1 MTDQDE
7 DSRIGA
13 YAPPA
18 DEFQTFDA
26 REEESRRG
34 TLLLTTAI
42 FVIVLFAAVVY
53 KAFDQGTREREAAP
67 RIVADVEPYRERPAD
82 PGGEETRDTELD
94 VYNRL
99 SGDNAEPEAVQPR
112 PIPEEPLEES
122 RPALRVETVTAD
134 ATQEPAPAAVDTAP
148 EVTPRQAPERP
159 ATQPPAPQPQTQTTP
174 APQAEP
180 EPVAAQPARTVVD
193 PAPASTRADG
203 VSATGG
209 WVVQI
214 ASFREASEAEAAW
227 LAFQGRFSDIA
238 SGLGPDI
245 QTAEIEGRGT
255 YHRLRIAAFTTR
267 DAATAFCATLQSRGQ
282 DCLVRSR

>member
-1 MTDQDE
+1 MTDQEE

-53 KAFDQGTREREAAP
+53 KAFEQGTREREAAP

-82 PGGEETRDTELD
+82 PGGEETRDTDLD

-99 SGDNAEPEAVQPR
+99 SGDSNEPEAVQPR
-112 PIPEEPLEES
+112 PTPEEPLEDS

-134 ATQEPAPAAVDTAP
+134 ATEPPAEAAAETAP
-148 EVTPRQAPERP
+148 DITPRQAPERP
-159 ATQPPAPQPQTQTTP
+159 APQPQAET
-174 APQAEP
+174 EP
-180 EPVAAQPARTVVD
+180 EPVIETPAQPVAE
-193 PAPASTRADG
+193 PAPAPSRADG
-203 VSATGG
+203 VSAAGG

-214 ASFREASEAEAAW
+214 ASFREQAEAEAAW
-227 LAFQGRFSDIA
+227 LAFQGRYSDIA

-255 YHRLRIAAFTTR
+255 YHRLRIAAFTSR
-267 DAATAFCATLQSRGQ
+267 EAATAFCSTLHSRGQ